1 MIQLI
6 SISSSDNRTWLIL
19 HKKIY
24 LKFKHQDHFW
34 KKKYQIAIPSLASR
48 FTCMCSTQMHT
59 KKKKVLTLRFF
70 EHQDFSWK
78 QNWFSRIRAR
88 CTKLEISNK
97 IITSS
102 WDFVIIEP
110 KKKKKR
116 QTRREHCI
124 ITISYTYNVILSWV
138 ITFLNRQYLI
148 NQKV

>member
-34 KKKYQIAIPSLASR
+34 KKKYQIVIPSLASR
-48 FTCMCSTQMHT
+48 FTCMCSTQMRT
-59 KKKKVLTLRFF
+59 KKKVLTLRFF
-70 EHQDFSWK
+70 VHQDQVLLKTKLIFKNTSI
-78 QNWFSRIRAR
+78 FEDGIRAR

-110 KKKKKR
+110 KKKKDR
-116 QTRREHCI
+116 PGSSI
-124 ITISYTYNVILSWV
+124 AL
-138 ITFLNRQYLI
+138 
-148 NQKV
+148 